1 MINKNLSFFLIIAC
15 FLFSIS
21 GCAFGTRRP
30 TLTYSTA
37 LPPGS
42 PKGVSIK
49 VMSFEDKRNNKE
61 EIGYIRNLYGM
72 RCAKV
77 ISTNDISEWI
87 SNALK
92 AELQNVGYSLSDD
105 AQNSVSGEVIEVFCD
120 TSFAYEG
127 KVMVRVILKK
137 EDEVILDKNY
147 SAKEEEMNW
156 AARAATITKVLEKTL
171 QNLIKQVMFDI
182 NNKLGED

>member
-1 MINKNLSFFLIIAC
+1 MINKNFSLCLIIV
-15 FLFSIS
+15 FVLLSIS

-30 TLTYSTA
+30 TLTHSTA

-42 PKGVSIK
+42 PKDIAIK
-49 VMSFEDKRNNKE
+49 VMSFEDKRPNKE
-61 EIGYIRNLYGM
+61 EIGYIRNAYGM

-77 ISTNDISEWI
+77 ISTNDVSNWI
-87 SNALK
+87 TSALK
-92 AELQNVGYSLSDD
+92 AELQNAGYSLSDN
-105 AQNSVSGEVIEVFCD
+105 AQNSVSGDVIEVFCD

-137 EDEVILDKNY
+137 ANEVILDKNY

-156 AARAATITKVLEKTL
+156 AARAATISKVLEKTL
-171 QNLIKQVMFDI
+171 QNAVKQIMFDI
-182 NNKLGED
+182 DNKIGED